1 MQFSHNTVSIP
12 RPLVN
17 QMLHHAQL
25 SPEKEIC
32 GLIGARNSK
41 AASCYPVRNIAD
53 NQTFRYELDPKQ
65 HLEAMRKMRS
75 EGEDLFAIYHSHPHS
90 QARPSKTDIEMANY
104 PEALYLI
111 ISLNT
116 KGVLELRGFYLNREE
131 TTTEV
136 QLNLEAE

>member
-1 MQFSHNTVSIP
+1 MHPSQNTVSIP

-17 QMLHHAQL
+17 QMLHHAQQ
-25 SPEKEIC
+25 SPDQEVC
-32 GLIGARNSK
+32 GLIGARDNK
-41 AASCYPVRNIAD
+41 AASCYPVRNIAY

-65 HLEAMRKMRS
+65 QLDAMRKMRS

-90 QARPSKTDIEMANY
+90 QAKPSKTDIAMANY

-116 KGVLELRGFYLNREE
+116 KGVLELRGFYLNREDAAE
-131 TTTEV
+131 EV
-136 QLNLEAE
+136 QLSLEAE